1 MSNNL
6 SGHSVFIGEFG
17 EPQFA
22 TTCLICKEETLVPW
36 INTSTVL
43 ICDKCRAAVMRM
55 RKEMESNEQ

>member
-6 SGHSVFIGEFG
+6 SGYSIFIGEFG

-22 TTCLICKEETLVPW
+22 MACVICKEETPVCCVNSP
-36 INTSTVL
+36 IVF

-55 RKEMESNEQ
+55 RKEMESNDR